1 METLNDYVTSNL
13 TEAFIKSFSDKGF
26 DPTHF
31 SKLWFPQSS
40 QYYFLFKKNLKV
52 TNISH
57 AELLALLKSYTVFT
71 PTGQTANDL
80 QFISYKEFKR
90 TIAELIKT
98 FPYDNN
104 NRQRMSK
111 TISALYAD
119 LLCRTVIVDSYF
131 GSAAVCLPSHMD
143 FDLAS
148 ICGKSGYIHSAGKIV
163 FIRNMAKASKDEFFE
178 DMSKHLCC
186 SKSKN
191 KKTFFAVYAHE
202 DFTPFDRKDDSELR
216 NGLNDVK
223 LFVEKCYMGPTK
235 LVGVINEMRTKFANA
250 LFIPDAG
257 NFKKRHDLGSRD
269 KNVSD
274 DKAIWLLIDQNINGA
289 NIRIPG
295 EESFFICYEQEYLN
309 SNPCHI
315 FDENKPAWIAHTT
328 LPHSL
333 AAAMISISKPYWPKE
348 GNIDIADPF
357 AGSGTIYFESRKFS
371 RANVYCGDRNSLME
385 RVITDNSI
393 FLSQDNSIHSGCI
406 SNLKRLYTILSSNK
420 EDLADLDYQ
429 LLSLANKYV
438 RALDNNNKTAEKRI
452 LSKLNE
458 VHEKDRLIFYIG
470 LRIIR
475 RHETALERRGSSHW
489 IPALQKEVGTLL
501 RQMKSLQKL
510 YKAKIIST
518 KGVMTI
524 RQSMYSLA
532 SITDTNKAYGG
543 AKLEGCILK
552 NTDARNIPENTFDV
566 IVTDPPYG
574 INTIEEREELAMLY
588 RDMCEAWIKALKSD
602 GQIIICLPEQMRT
615 GQDFPFFTHKEIVI
629 QQMLSAARNAGR
641 EIINPSYSVPKI
653 QHLYRPPFYWDSD
666 RALRRAILH
675 FRIRK
680 TVGSA

>member
-1 METLNDYVTSNL
+1 MDTKINDNVIANL
-13 TEAFIKSFSDKGF
+13 TKTLQNSFTEKGF
-26 DPTHF
+26 DPSLF
-31 SKLWFPQSS
+31 SKQWFPQSS

-71 PTGQTANDL
+71 QTQQTANDL
-80 QFISYKEFKR
+80 QFMSFKEFKKS
-90 TIAELIKT
+90 ISELIKA
-98 FPYDNN
+98 FPRDNN
-104 NRQRMSK
+104 NGLDLSK
-111 TISALYAD
+111 TISSLYAD
-119 LLCRTVIVDSYF
+119 LLCHTVIVDSYF
-131 GSAAVCLPSHMD
+131 GSAAVSLPSHMD

-163 FIRNMAKASKDEFFE
+163 FIRNMATAEKEKFFTCLSE
-178 DMSKHLCC
+178 HLDN
-186 SKSKN
+186 SNRTN
-191 KKTFFAVYAHE
+191 KKKIFFAVYAHE
-202 DFTPFDRKDDSELR
+202 DFTPFDRKDESELR

-223 LFVEKCYMGPTK
+223 LFVEKCYMGSTK
-235 LVGVINEMRTKFANA
+235 LVRVINEMRAKFTDD

-257 NFKKRHDLGSRD
+257 NFKKHHDLGSRD
-269 KNVSD
+269 KDVSD
-274 DKAIWLLIDQNINGA
+274 DRAIWLLIDQNINES

-295 EESFFICYEQEYLN
+295 EDSFYICYDQKYLN

-328 LPHSL
+328 LPHTL

-348 GNIDIADPF
+348 GSIEIADPF

-371 RANVYCGDRNSLME
+371 RTNVYCGDMNSLME

-393 FLSQDNSIHSGCI
+393 FLSQDKHIQSECI
-406 SNLKRLYTILSSNK
+406 SNLTRLKKILSSK
-420 EDLADLDYQ
+420 IEDVDESDYQ
-429 LLSLANKYV
+429 LVELADQYD
-438 RALDNNNKTAEKRI
+438 RALAENSETAEKEI
-452 LSKLNE
+452 LSKLNKLQ
-458 VHEKDRLIFYIG
+458 VKDRLLFYIG

-475 RHETALERRGSSHW
+475 RHEMALERNGSSHF
-489 IPALQKEVGTLL
+489 ITAFRKEVDALL
-501 RQMKSLQKL
+501 RQMKSLRKL
-510 YKAKIIST
+510 YKTKKIST
-518 KGVMTI
+518 KGVLAI

-532 SITDTNKAYGG
+532 CTSDTNKAYGG

-552 NTDARNIPENTFDV
+552 NTDARDIPENRFDV

-574 INTIEEREELAMLY
+574 INTVEEREELAMLY

-629 QQMLSAARNAGR
+629 QQMLSAARKAGR
-641 EIINPSYSVPKI
+641 EIINPSYTVPKI
-653 QHLYRPPFYWDSD
+653 PHLYRPPFYWDSD

-675 FRIRK
+675 FRIRN
-680 TVGSA
+680 TVG